1 MSFPEDDLHSEL
13 MNAFREYFKAHH
25 KWENRQTRQAG
36 KETRWWLSEI
46 RRIAKAER
54 KVIMDWRYDID
65 AEKRIRKAQKEEQ
78 KAKKND
84 NQFVSWYYKK
94 KIIKDL
100 PEDCVGFVYL
110 ITNNITGRK
119 YIGKKLAKF
128 SKTTY
133 KTVTLKNGTKK
144 KKRIKTKIDSD
155 WRDYYGSNDQLNKD
169 VKQLGTDKF
178 TREILFY
185 CKSKA
190 ECSYIEAREQFS
202 RRVLESN
209 DYYNGHIQ
217 VRVHGSH
224 ILKS

>member
-1 MSFPEDDLHSEL
+1 M
-13 MNAFREYFKAHH
+13 
-25 KWENRQTRQAG
+25 
-36 KETRWWLSEI
+36 
-46 RRIAKAER
+46 
-54 KVIMDWRYDID
+54 
-65 AEKRIRKAQKEEQ
+65 
-78 KAKKND
+78 
-84 NQFVSWYYKK
+84 SWYYADE
-94 KIIKDL
+94 IVETL
-100 PEDCVGFVYL
+100 PEDCVGFVYI
-110 ITNNITGRK
+110 ITNMTSGRM

-133 KTVTLKNGTKK
+133 KTVKLKNGTKK
-144 KKRIKTKIDSD
+144 KKKIRSKIDSD
-155 WRDYYGSNDQLNKD
+155 WRDYYGSSPELTKD
-169 VKQLGTDKF
+169 VTQLGTENF
-178 TREILFY
+178 RREILFY